1 MKRLFFTL
9 STLFCATVSFAQTA
23 TKTHTVAKGETITQ
37 IAKKY
42 NTTNNVL
49 FLLNPEA
56 VDGVSEN
63 QIIKI
68 PTTSSVQHQVQAKE
82 TVYGISK
89 QYNIAIEKLYDLNPG
104 LKENGLKIGQ
114 FLNLAETTS
123 KNTAT
128 VPNNNQPAK
137 NLASTTVIV
146 EKGETIYGIAVKN
159 NTTVSVLYESNQGLL
174 ENGLKVGQPIN
185 IPVSGEVKK
194 EIADTSKKTKAK
206 TIIVQ
211 PKQTIYNIAKTNNI
225 SQEQLME
232 WNPDLKNGLKDG
244 STLIVGYSYEK
255 VPFNDN
261 SAPKPIE
268 NTSAPVKKGI
278 DLSLPNDGSTRDLV
292 LLLPF
297 NVANNNFN
305 NPSINQSIKEDVF
318 LNMTLDFYS
327 GAKMAI
333 DVLKDKNYNLNIKF
347 VDSKETNRALDVNTL
362 KGDFDFSATDVIIG
376 PFFQKNV
383 DAVSEAF
390 KNQQTIIVSPLSTEK
405 GKPFPRQVHTMPNN
419 EIVKKEML
427 EYVISK
433 QERVVAITDG
443 KKTSS
448 QYFDTNYPAITTLNV
463 TIDEKVSPTVLK
475 NLLSETE
482 TNYIVYDA
490 TSLTTTVELINTL
503 KSLQKEFKI
512 QLVSLEKLD
521 VLESSD
527 VEMNDLIALKYT
539 FPSVTNDASGNK
551 KEKFV
556 KEYKAVYGKNPSR
569 FATRGY
575 DVTYDIITRM
585 FESDEDSNIF
595 DYGSQQIENKFAYI
609 NENGGV
615 YNNAVYIL
623 YYDKDLTIKEAK

>member
-1 MKRLFFTL
+1 MKRIFITL

-37 IAKKY
+37 IAKRY

-114 FLNLAETTS
+114 FLNLNETTS
-123 KNTAT
+123 KNAAT
-128 VPNNNQPAK
+128 VSNNNQSLK
-137 NLASTTVIV
+137 NVASTTVIV

-159 NTTVSVLYESNQGLL
+159 NTTVSVLYELNPGLL
-174 ENGLKVGQPIN
+174 ESGLKVGQAIN
-185 IPVSGEVKK
+185 IPVAGKVNIETSASAKK
-194 EIADTSKKTKAK
+194 PK
-206 TIIVQ
+206 TIVVQ
-211 PKQTIYNIAKTNNI
+211 PKQTIYNIAKTNNV

-232 WNPDLKNGLKDG
+232 WNPDLKNGLKEG
-244 STLIVGYSYEK
+244 STLIVGHSYEK
-255 VPFNDN
+255 VPFNDH
-261 SAPKPIE
+261 AAAKPVE
-268 NTSAPVKKGI
+268 NTTNTVKKGI

-292 LLLPF
+292 MLLPF
-297 NVANNNFN
+297 NIANNNFN

-333 DVLKDKNYNLNIKF
+333 DVLKEKNYNLNIKF

-362 KGDFDFSATDVIIG
+362 KDDFDFSGTDVIIG

-390 KNQQTIIVSPLSTEK
+390 KNQQTIIVSPLSTDK
-405 GKPFPRQVHTMPNN
+405 GKPYPRQVHTMPNA

-427 EYVISK
+427 EYVVSK

-448 QYFDTNYPAITTLNV
+448 QYFSTNYPTITTLSV
-463 TIDEKVSPTVLK
+463 ATDEKVSSTVLK
-475 NLLSETE
+475 NLLSSSE

-527 VEMNDLIALKYT
+527 VEINDLIALKYT

-556 KEYKAVYGKNPSR
+556 KDYKAVYGKNPSR

>member
-37 IAKKY
+37 IAKRY

-89 QYNIAIEKLYDLNPG
+89 QYNIATEKLYDLNPG

-128 VPNNNQPAK
+128 VSNNNQSAK
-137 NLASTTVIV
+137 NIATTTVIV

-159 NTTVSVLYESNQGLL
+159 NTTVSVLYELNTGLL
-174 ENGLKVGQPIN
+174 ENGLKVGQAIN
-185 IPVSGEVKK
+185 IPVTGEVKK
-194 EIADTSKKTKAK
+194 EIADASKKTKPK
-206 TIIVQ
+206 TIVVQ
-211 PKQTIYNIAKTNNI
+211 PKQTIYNIAKTNNV

-261 SAPKPIE
+261 SAVKPVE
-268 NTSAPVKKGI
+268 NTTNTIKKGI

-292 LLLPF
+292 MLLPF
-297 NVANNNFN
+297 NIANNNFN

-333 DVLKDKNYNLNIKF
+333 DNLKDKNYNLNIKF

-405 GKPFPRQVHTMPNN
+405 GKPFPRQVHTMPNT

-427 EYVISK
+427 EYVVSK

-448 QYFDTNYPAITTLNV
+448 QYFSSNYPTITTLSV
-463 TIDEKVSPTVLK
+463 RTDEKVSTTVLK

-539 FPSVTNDASGNK
+539 FPSITNDASNNK
-551 KEKFV
+551 KDKFA
-556 KEYKAVYGKNPSR
+556 KEYRNIYGKNPSR